1 MKHNLITYFKAF
13 YSLGL
18 QTTFKA
24 DQQAIYWA
32 LLSKFNSM
40 LYPDKLR
47 ISNKELFGLT
57 NIPLRTLYRH
67 REIWNTYRHLDTLE
81 SWIIKYESGQT
92 REYGIYEMNFTLL
105 NGLMPECN
113 EYGINDVDNG
123 QTANGLMPK
132 NVPNSEK
139 MKFSEEKGATN
150 LQIGIKNGTPSYTR
164 LDKKDKIRIG
174 SVDEQSLNDKDDSE
188 PIFSTNEK
196 AIINAINRKCATSW
210 DGGMGTPNYAI
221 LQEIATYSIVVVQQG
236 IDRLRPEQ
244 KPPGM
249 LSYLRKVIIN
259 GLDDGSISDDFQPAM
274 KDPYKENPYLYAR
287 DRFYSMMSRDQLDWE
302 GFQKDGKLRYMASAS
317 LGFVETARDALKDEQ
332 LLGEVIEKHPIMLEV
347 LADIEKTAQEVYDAE
362 PR

>member
-1 MKHNLITYFKAF
+1 MFT
-13 YSLGL
+13 GL
-18 QTTFKA
+18 L
-24 DQQAIYWA
+24 Y
-32 LLSKFNSM
+32 KFNELNFPDSVKISVSEM
-40 LYPDKLR
+40 LSLSG
-47 ISNKELFGLT
+47 ISDVRTFRNARNKLT
-57 NIPLRTLYRH
+57 NYLHTKD
-67 REIWNTYRHLDTLE
+67 DTE
-81 SWIIKYESGQT
+81 SWVVKYTEGDIK
-92 REYGIYEMNFTLL
+92 EYGDYELNYVILL
-105 NGLMPECN
+105 
-113 EYGINDVDNG
+113 EYYSNVAVDL
-123 QTANGLMPK
+123 QESYSKKSRLRSKIDPYVDPK
-132 NVPNSEK
+132 S
-139 MKFSEEKGATN
+139 A
-150 LQIGIKNGTPSYTR
+150 KNALPSNTIQE
-164 LDKKDKIRIG
+164 DTKKDKIRIG
-174 SVDEQSLNDKDDSE
+174 SVDEQSLNDKDDSD
-188 PIFSTNEK
+188 PTYSQNER
-196 AIINAINRKCATSW
+196 AIINAINKKCGTTW

-317 LGFVETARDALKDEQ
+317 LGFVETARDALKNEQ